1 MHTRIRFQGLRRRSL
16 LVVVVL
22 ALLLSLL
29 PTAAFAAAGGHR
41 GPQHGGQQ
49 VYAPQHQQYNRHAPQ
64 RFERPQPDRYN
75 YCADTYRV
83 RRGDTL
89 SEIARHHGV
98 SVRALADANRIGNP
112 NRIYAGTNLCL
123 PR

>member
-41 GPQHGGQQ
+41 GPHPCRGG
-49 VYAPQHQQYNRHAPQ
+49 
-64 RFERPQPDRYN
+64 PD
-75 YCADTYRV
+75 
-83 RRGDTL
+83 
-89 SEIARHHGV
+89 IAT
-98 SVRALADANRIGNP
+98 P
-112 NRIYAGTNLCL
+112 NRLGTVGCCGGGWVRIPILRAHRCRSIGRMAAAGWDK
-123 PR
+123 